1 VPSEHDAALHVLTFA
16 ASQSFWLADVLSEH
30 DAALHVCLAVSQA
43 LWSAD
48 VPSEHDAALHVCL
61 AVSQA
66 LWSADVPSE
75 HDAVLHV
82 CLAVSQ
88 ALWSADVPSEH
99 AAASVGVPVHESGV
113 SFVSPEHVAV
123 SHAARATQPVH
134 SKFGSVEHTHS
145 AVPT

>member
-1 VPSEHDAALHVLTFA
+1 MLPVDAATQSASVADEVSEHALAMVHVAPVDT
-16 ASQSFWLADVLSEH
+16 AS
-30 DAALHVCLAVSQA
+30 HVDS
-43 LWSAD
+43 SPD
-48 VPSEHDAALHVCL
+48 E
-61 AVSQA
+61 
-66 LWSADVPSE
+66 
-75 HDAVLHV
+75 
-82 CLAVSQ
+82 
-88 ALWSADVPSEH
+88 PSEH